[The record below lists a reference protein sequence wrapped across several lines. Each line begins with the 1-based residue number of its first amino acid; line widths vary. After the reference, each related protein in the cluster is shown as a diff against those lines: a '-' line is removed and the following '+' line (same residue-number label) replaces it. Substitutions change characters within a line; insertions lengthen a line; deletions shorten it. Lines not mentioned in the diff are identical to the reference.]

1 MTNEKSTSDKK
12 DSKKPLPQV
21 GLIQEVAI
29 GNILSGHQL
38 NENQIKQKG

>member
-1 MTNEKSTSDKK
+1 MTNEKAVSDKK
-12 DSKKPLPQV
+12 DPKQPLPQV

-29 GNILSGHQL
+29 GNILSGQQL